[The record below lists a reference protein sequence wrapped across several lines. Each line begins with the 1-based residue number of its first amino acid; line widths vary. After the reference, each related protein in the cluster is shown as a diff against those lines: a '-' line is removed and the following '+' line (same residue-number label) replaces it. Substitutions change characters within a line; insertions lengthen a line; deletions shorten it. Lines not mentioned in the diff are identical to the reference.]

1 MGGPIEVSGDV
12 SAAASAL
19 AGLIL
24 VYLGAVIGNF
34 SGFDAPERGA
44 VKARYQWRA
53 WFAFVGLI
61 LCLVAVALG
70 LVAKWLGIA
79 GLAVGALFT
88 LLLALV
94 WIGAIAV
101 IAIREMR

>member
-1 MGGPIEVSGDV
+1 
-12 SAAASAL
+12 L
-19 AGLIL
+19 
-24 VYLGAVIGNF
+24 
-34 SGFDAPERGA
+34 
-44 VKARYQWRA
+44 
-53 WFAFVGLI
+53 
-61 LCLVAVALG
+61 AVALG

-79 GLAVGALFT
+79 GLGVGALFT